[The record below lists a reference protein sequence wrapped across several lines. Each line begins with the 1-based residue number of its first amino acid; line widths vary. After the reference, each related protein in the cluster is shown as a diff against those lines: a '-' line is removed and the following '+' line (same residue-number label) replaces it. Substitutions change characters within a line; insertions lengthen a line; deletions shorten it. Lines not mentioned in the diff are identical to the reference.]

1 MRDENLDRILPD
13 IKAVARSV
21 AFKWPTITT
30 AEDLVNDLA
39 LHFLEREGSLEK
51 LAGMEVG
58 ERRASLT
65 RVGHQIC
72 AAMRADFEVFS
83 GQYRYSVDEVK
94 QALSKGAL
102 KGQDSYNVQASDIIP
117 ALQELDKKNPEQAQ
131 VLARRYLQGVK
142 IERGAEESL
151 LRRAEDNLA
160 LLMNKS
166 NVTEDYEYDNGGRY
180 RNNRQAINQ
189 VDLDYDGEGRFD
201 E

>member
-13 IKAVARSV
+13 IKSVARSV

-83 GQYRYSVDEVK
+83 GQYRYSVDDVK
-94 QALSKGAL
+94 EALAKGAL
-102 KGQDSYNVQASDIIP
+102 KGQDSYNVQASDVLP
-117 ALQELDKKNPEQAQ
+117 AMMDLNKKNPEQAQ
-131 VLARRYLQGVK
+131 AVAIRYLQNISPKEDGPKKVLSRG
-142 IERGAEESL
+142 IE
-151 LRRAEDNLA
+151 NLT